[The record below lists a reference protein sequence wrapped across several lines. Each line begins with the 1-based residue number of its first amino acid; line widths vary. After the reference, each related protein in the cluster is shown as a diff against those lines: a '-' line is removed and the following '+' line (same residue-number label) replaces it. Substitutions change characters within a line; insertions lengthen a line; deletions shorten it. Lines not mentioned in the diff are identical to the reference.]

1 MTVVCERL
9 GGRVDDV
16 FTFPVQIHVTDVND
30 NAPRFVSGPY
40 LVNISEAVP
49 VGSVLVEVMA
59 VDSDQQGPFS
69 MVEYSVLPGPFA
81 SFVSFENALDGKIIL
96 VKKLDYETDTVM
108 NIGIKAQDKG
118 SPPMF
123 SETNVTIHVTDADDR
138 NPAFLHNS
146 YTSVLP
152 TSKGTRLD
160 ISPEPMKAVDQDFGL
175 NSPVFYSFS
184 GWGPIYNYLELN
196 TKSGTV

>member
-1 MTVVCERL
+1 M
-9 GGRVDDV
+9 DDV

-30 NAPRFVSGPY
+30 NAPRFVSGLY

-96 VKKLDYETDTVM
+96 VKKLDYL
-108 NIGIKAQDKG
+108 K
-118 SPPMF
+118 
-123 SETNVTIHVTDADDR
+123 
-138 NPAFLHNS
+138 
-146 YTSVLP
+146 Y
-152 TSKGTRLD
+152 
-160 ISPEPMKAVDQDFGL
+160 
-175 NSPVFYSFS
+175 
-184 GWGPIYNYLELN
+184 
-196 TKSGTV
+196 